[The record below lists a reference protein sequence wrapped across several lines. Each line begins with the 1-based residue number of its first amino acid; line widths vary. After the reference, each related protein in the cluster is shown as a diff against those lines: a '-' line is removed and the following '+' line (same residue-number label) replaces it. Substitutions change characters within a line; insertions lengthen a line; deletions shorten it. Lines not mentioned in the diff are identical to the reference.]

1 MFLSPNEVMIFPF
14 VSWSLLP
21 GVALQSDIYRKWC
34 MKFLIPCGTDVT
46 LSINCIMTGLNATSW
61 NSWFVYIWLDYSFTI
76 VISLVSRIVGEKHFR
91 HALLIL
97 LKFLPFWIGDL
108 SFSFSVTAFPQPI
121 PSKYLKSVKLA
132 NLKNPVFATLHQIWL
147 SLTIFETIYPAQFS
161 QNVRWY

>member
-21 GVALQSDIYRKWC
+21 EVALQSDIYRKWC

-46 LSINCIMTGLNATSW
+46 LSVNCIMTGLNTTSW

-76 VISLVSRIVGEKHFR
+76 VISLVSRIVGENTLSARLVDIVEVLAF
-91 HALLIL
+91 LDWWPVFLIL
-97 LKFLPFWIGDL
+97 CNGF
-108 SFSFSVTAFPQPI
+108 